1 MNIKNIFL
9 IKNIY
14 LIKKYI
20 FAGNCDLFL
29 YDKFLGMTLL
39 IQRKGT
45 ILGIQVSSN
54 CPSECLHQF
63 L

>member
-1 MNIKNIFL
+1 MNIKKYIF
-9 IKNIY
+9 

-20 FAGNCDLFL
+20 FVGNCDLFL

-39 IQRKGT
+39 VERKGT
-45 ILGIQVSSN
+45 FLGILIQVSSN
-54 CPSECLHQF
+54 CPSESLHQF